1 MFRVEG
7 PQTRT
12 IGRGVFKDRTSV
24 TLGPNVLF
32 TVGGRSLTVPHLL
45 DLFLPHGSSLPLE
58 V

>member
-1 MFRVEG
+1 MEG